1 MSITVKDCLDT
12 KALKAA
18 KVVAGEK
25 GLDKIVTS
33 VSVIEYADYDALT
46 DDYFLGNEL
55 LISAFTSIKDDV
67 DAQCRIIRRLHEV
80 GEVGLVLY
88 YVGVFV
94 KGIDKRLID
103 TADELGFPLICMPEG
118 VLGLRYSEALGE
130 IFSLI
135 NKEEPKEKGFVSD
148 VMKIVAQFP
157 ERQRSLQSVLRI
169 ISDKLRLTVALSDYS
184 LTKCI
189 ISSWPMW
196 IEWNKEDILSMVRNN
211 EVLTKIISHK
221 QYPDI
226 FVSFIGEDKLPT
238 LDEQELVAEAIG
250 MVMSTWH
257 LGFYEEDRN
266 DLIRAI
272 LNDDPIKMRQISER
286 IHFDIK
292 SIHTMWI
299 IVMKDGDKNDLVR
312 LEAITRMYL
321 KRNDKNMLVDSFDD
335 TVVAFMDD
343 APFKELDANLTEEF
357 MDEISNLGNDFK
369 IIVHNLLINTTD
381 VRNAYTQTMEHWK
394 TAAKVYPEKNILT
407 QRMIQFGKECEE
419 DVMRGEE
426 HLESILKPIEILGEG
441 EEGDDLI
448 KTIKVFLLDADSNTK
463 TTGDHLFVH
472 KNTVNYRMN
481 KIKKILG
488 FDATKMPEAY
498 ALYKAV
504 AIHRIL
510 FDND

>member
-1 MSITVKDCLDT
+1 MSITVKDCLGT
-12 KALKAA
+12 KALKSAR
-18 KVVAGEK
+18 VVAGEK

-67 DAQCRIIRRLHEV
+67 EAQCRIIKRLHEV

-94 KGIDKRLID
+94 KNIDKRLIK

-135 NKEEPKEKGFVSD
+135 YRDEMREKDFVSEI
-148 VMKIVAQFP
+148 MKMVAQFP
-157 ERQRSLQSVLRI
+157 ERQRTLQSVLRV

-189 ISSWPMW
+189 VASWPMW
-196 IEWNKEDILSMVRNN
+196 TNWDKEDVLSKIKN
-211 EVLTKIISHK
+211 EEVTTKKIRQK
-221 QYPDI
+221 EYPDI
-226 FVSFIGEDKLPT
+226 YFSFLGDGKLPT
-238 LDEQELVAEAIG
+238 EERQDEIIEAVS

-266 DLIRAI
+266 DLIRTI

-286 IHFDIK
+286 LHFDIQ

-299 IVMKDGDKNDLVR
+299 VVSEESTKNALIQI
-312 LEAITRMYL
+312 EALIRMYL
-321 KRNDKNMLVDSFDD
+321 KRNEKNMLVDSFDD

-343 APFKELDANLTEEF
+343 APFKELDANLAEDF
-357 MDEISNLGNDFK
+357 FKEIKGHGNNVK
-369 IIVHNLLINTTD
+369 LIVCNHLMNTSD
-381 VRNAYTQTMEHWK
+381 VRKAYLQASEHWK
-394 TAAKVYPEKNILT
+394 TTLKIYPNKYIYT
-407 QRMIQFGKECEE
+407 QRMIQFGEECEQE
-419 DVMRGEE
+419 IGKGEE
-426 HLESILKPIEILGEG
+426 HVEIILKPIEALEMAEEG
-441 EEGDDLI
+441 EELL
-448 KTIKVFLLDADSNTK
+448 KTIKVFLLDADGSTK
-463 TTGDHLFVH
+463 ITGDKLFIH

-481 KIKKILG
+481 KIKNILG
-488 FDATKMPEAY
+488 YDVTKMPEAY
-498 ALYKAV
+498 ALYRAV

-510 FDND
+510 SERE